1 MKTILK
7 SLQDAN
13 KIYQM
18 KLLKLSKKNNLTL
31 AEWHLLDALAQGAD
45 TQDKLAQV
53 MQLDPSTLSRQLKAL
68 SKKECV
74 ESVAI
79 NRDNRQRKY
88 SLSETGQ
95 TVLKTLT
102 QQAQVYREHVFSV
115 WSEDEQRM
123 MTILLNRLENSLNTN
138 DIV

>member
-18 KLLKLSKKNNLTL
+18 KLLKLSKKNNVTL

-53 MQLDPSTLSRQLKAL
+53 MQLDPSTL
-68 SKKECV
+68 
-74 ESVAI
+74 
-79 NRDNRQRKY
+79 
-88 SLSETGQ
+88 
-95 TVLKTLT
+95 
-102 QQAQVYREHVFSV
+102 
-115 WSEDEQRM
+115 
-123 MTILLNRLENSLNTN
+123 
-138 DIV
+138 

>member
-1 MKTILK
+1 
-7 SLQDAN
+7 
-13 KIYQM
+13 
-18 KLLKLSKKNNLTL
+18 
-31 AEWHLLDALAQGAD
+31 
-45 TQDKLAQV
+45 

-68 SKKECV
+68 GKKEYV

-102 QQAQVYREHVFSV
+102 QQAQVYRKHVFSV

>member
-68 SKKECV
+68 GKKEYV

>member
-1 MKTILK
+1 M
-7 SLQDAN
+7 
-13 KIYQM
+13 
-18 KLLKLSKKNNLTL
+18 
-31 AEWHLLDALAQGAD
+31 
-45 TQDKLAQV
+45 
-53 MQLDPSTLSRQLKAL
+53 
-68 SKKECV
+68 

-102 QQAQVYREHVFSV
+102 QQAQVYRKHVFSV